1 MISHIL
7 LAQVNGNH
15 ETMNVE
21 GDFRYVDS
29 GAFDEC
35 LDFLDY
41 LEDYRYEWE
50 RAFVSWIA
58 TSEQR
63 EKYRKQ
69 SQTYWGQWNL
79 VKVLNFSIIN
89 RWLFYWFCFMWL
101 YWTSFLI
108 TLVKFRT
115 EAKGGN
121 CQICPTE
128 TRRSLGM

>member
-29 GAFDEC
+29 RAFDEC

-58 TSEQR
+58 ASEQR
-63 EKYRKQ
+63 EKYQNQ
-69 SQTYWGQWNL
+69 SQSYWGPWNL
-79 VKVLNFSIIN
+79 VKVLNFSIIS
-89 RWLFYWFCFMWL
+89 RWLFHWFCFM
-101 YWTSFLI
+101 
-108 TLVKFRT
+108 
-115 EAKGGN
+115 
-121 CQICPTE
+121 
-128 TRRSLGM
+128 